1 MVRYSGQISDK
12 LRKHYKK
19 DPLTVMRKNKNLNY
33 SKDTIKK
40 MGLNKTKSVPSAV
53 HIAAAI
59 ASYARLTINEYKNI
73 PGNPC
78 IMSDTDS
85 VVLTK
90 PLPDNLIGDE
100 LGQLKLVHI
109 IKEGIFI
116 KKKLYYLKTSDNQE
130 IIKSSGI
137 DPTRLN
143 YEHFIKLFNGESITI
158 ERTNFKVDWKGL
170 NIEVVN
176 SDIIVQGLTN
186 ILEIE
191 SKIDDVLSIE
201 TKNKHTSSI
210 GYSYFEITTLFIFL
224 FSFFIIFGLFLYKI
238 Y

>member
-1 MVRYSGQISDK
+1 MGMKDIENFLKIVNKAEVEYLDKNTNLSVVSELSNDKYMVRYSGQISDR

-19 DPLTVMRKNKNLNY
+19 DPLTIMEKNKNLNY
-33 SKDTIKK
+33 SKESLKK
-40 MGLNKTKSVPSAV
+40 IGLNKTKNVPSAV

-59 ASYARLTINEYKNI
+59 ASYARLAINEYKNI

-109 IKEGIFI
+109 ITEGIFI
-116 KKKLYYLKTSDNQE
+116 KKKLYYLKTLDNQE

-137 DPTRLN
+137 DSSRLN
-143 YEHFIKLFNGESITI
+143 
-158 ERTNFKVDWKGL
+158 
-170 NIEVVN
+170 
-176 SDIIVQGLTN
+176 
-186 ILEIE
+186 
-191 SKIDDVLSIE
+191 
-201 TKNKHTSSI
+201 
-210 GYSYFEITTLFIFL
+210 
-224 FSFFIIFGLFLYKI
+224 
-238 Y
+238 